1 MFSLPPKSYFII
13 SIVLTIFVSVII
25 TVTIVIILLAV
36 ITIKLTLSKKLLAVP
51 SLLAYDTKQIGY
63 LLNMLTC

>member
-1 MFSLPPKSYFII
+1 VFSLPPKSYFII

-36 ITIKLTLSKKLLAVP
+36 ITIKLTLSKKLAVP